1 MVLTASP
8 QEQPDSLDRIARDL
22 VALKEARGPVS
33 YGELARRVGEVRI
46 ARGVAATAAYP
57 ARTTVYDVF
66 RPGRTRMDPALVHDI
81 VRALGADDTEA
92 DAWVERYHRV
102 RRVPEPA
109 ARPRPVA
116 PVEVT
121 APPRTALLTPSTP
134 ARRRCAPL
142 TILGCLVLNLL
153 GLVVVQQLHLPIYLD
168 MAGTAVVAIVFGP
181 WQGVA
186 VGVMTNLLGFVVGVP
201 GAAPFALVNVVGA
214 LVWGYGVRRFGMGS
228 DIVRYFQLN
237 LLVAVACTMAG
248 APLNVLLF
256 SGFSGHG
263 SDTVTVSLEHLGL
276 PLIAAAFSTNILT
289 SVIDK
294 LLAGFIALIVFVWLR
309 RTFHVSAAH
318 MPLIDHL
325 HAPLARRRALDFFP
339 LPVAL
344 R

>member
-22 VALKEARGPVS
+22 VAFKDARGPVS
-33 YGELARRVGEVRI
+33 YGDLARRVGELRI

-81 VRALGADDTEA
+81 VRALGADDAEA
-92 DAWVERYHRV
+92 DEWVERYHRV
-102 RRVPEPA
+102 RRSAEPA

-116 PVEVT
+116 PVEVAAT
-121 APPRTALLTPSTP
+121 TDTPLLPTSTP
-134 ARRRCAPL
+134 TRRSAPL
-142 TILGCLVLNLL
+142 TILGCLVLNLI
-153 GLVVVQQLHLPIYLD
+153 GLIVVQQLHLPLYLD

-181 WQGVA
+181 WYGVA
-186 VGVMTNLLGFVVGVP
+186 VGLMTNLLGFVVGVP

-214 LVWGYGVRRFGMGS
+214 LVWGYGVRRFGMGN

-294 LLAGFIALIVFVWLR
+294 LLTGFIALMVFVWLR
-309 RTFHVSAAH
+309 RTFGVSAAH
-318 MPLIDHL
+318 MPLVDHL
-325 HAPLARRRALDFFP
+325 HAPLARRRALGF
-339 LPVAL
+339 LPGRLAL

>member
-1 MVLTASP
+1 VVLTASP

-22 VALKEARGPVS
+22 VAFKDSRGPVS
-33 YGELARRVGEVRI
+33 YGELARRVGELRI

-81 VRALGADDTEA
+81 VRALGADDAEA
-92 DAWVERYHRV
+92 DTWVARYHRV
-102 RRVPEPA
+102 RRLTEPA

-116 PVEVT
+116 PVEVA
-121 APPRTALLTPSTP
+121 APAETPLLLTSTP
-134 ARRRCAPL
+134 TRRRSAPL

-153 GLVVVQQLHLPIYLD
+153 GLVVVQQLHLPLYLD

-181 WQGVA
+181 WYGVA
-186 VGVMTNLLGFVVGVP
+186 VGLMTNLLGFVVGVP

-214 LVWGYGVRRFGMGS
+214 LVWGYGVRRFGMGN

-248 APLNVLLF
+248 APLNVFLF
-256 SGFSGHG
+256 GGFSGHG

-294 LLAGFIALIVFVWLR
+294 LLTGFVALIVFVWLR
-309 RTFHVSAAH
+309 RAFGVSAAH
-318 MPLIDHL
+318 MPLVDHL
-325 HAPLARRRALDFFP
+325 HAPLAPRRALGFFP
-339 LPVAL
+339 ARLAL